1 MKELKIIRDSREPG
15 SYLYSFDESV
25 AFLRAVGRGEQPSTL
40 RLYRPASNVA
50 FGRRDE
56 LNPSFETAR
65 KISEERGF
73 TAAVRPVG
81 GHAAAYHSDCLIID
95 HFQADDDA
103 VTGNLTRFTTFGQ
116 MLTSAL
122 QSLGVDAA
130 IGEIPGEYCPGE
142 HSVHITLTDGTR
154 TKIIGTAQ
162 RVVSGAWWFST
173 GIVVNNSEPLRTVTT
188 DVYTALN
195 LPLNPT
201 TVGALTDANPLIT
214 VDDVDDAILE
224 GYEKLGYC

>member
-1 MKELKIIRDSREPG
+1 
-15 SYLYSFDESV
+15 
-25 AFLRAVGRGEQPSTL
+25 
-40 RLYRPASNVA
+40 
-50 FGRRDE
+50 
-56 LNPSFETAR
+56 
-65 KISEERGF
+65 
-73 TAAVRPVG
+73 
-81 GHAAAYHSDCLIID
+81 
-95 HFQADDDA
+95 
-103 VTGNLTRFTTFGQ
+103 
-116 MLTSAL
+116 MLTTAL

-130 IGEIPGEYCPGE
+130 MGEIPGEYCPGE
-142 HSVHITLTDGTR
+142 HSVHITLTDDTR

-173 GIVVNNSEPLRTVTT
+173 GIVVNNSGPLRTVTT